1 MEFMTLK
8 QYAESKNVSYEA
20 VRKQVIKY
28 KKELADHIIRKDG
41 VQYLDQDAIAFLSEK
56 RRHSPLVIV
65 HEENTDR
72 IKELEAEV
80 ESLRAKLMT
89 AQDEIM
95 NTQRKLIET
104 QETAKDAIEAK
115 TRYSLL
121 LEDHQHT
128 KEELDQVKTERDQIK
143 NERDQIVT
151 ERDQMKEK
159 LTMTE
164 HKLKLAEIDKE
175 AAQKEA
181 GSYQR
186 SWFGFY
192 RKVE

>member
-95 NTQRKLIET
+95 QTQRRLIET

-128 KEELDQVKTERDQIK
+128 KEELDQARA
-143 NERDQIVT
+143 ERDQIVT
-151 ERDQMKEK
+151 ERDQMKEA

-175 AAQKEA
+175 KAEQEANSFQK
-181 GSYQR
+181 SI
-186 SWFGFY
+186 FGFY
-192 RKVE
+192 RKRT

>member
-8 QYAESKNVSYEA
+8 QYAESKHVSYEA

-28 KKELADHIIRKDG
+28 KKEIADHIIRKDG

-56 RRHSPLVIV
+56 RRHSPLVVV
-65 HEENTDR
+65 HEDNKDR
-72 IKELEAEV
+72 IAALEAEV
-80 ESLRAKLMT
+80 EVLKAKLIT
-89 AQDEIM
+89 AQNEIM
-95 NTQRKLIET
+95 QTQRKLIET
-104 QETAKDAIEAK
+104 QETAKASIEAK
-115 TRYSLL
+115 TRYDLL

-128 KEELDQVKTERDQIK
+128 KEELDQVKTERDQV
-143 NERDQIVT
+143 VT
-151 ERDQMKEK
+151 ERDQMKEE

-192 RKVE
+192 RKVD